1 MFRSFASVNIWSI
14 KVWSGIAAS
23 LFSLM
28 VLVGSSG
35 WAAQAAE
42 LPLGADVQGLLGYAR
57 EHNPELAAM
66 RHEADAAAQR
76 VQPAAAL
83 PDPVL
88 RTELMDITNSGMDKN
103 PSLLPSQVGSTRYT
117 FMQSVPWF
125 GKRDL
130 QREAIEA
137 GADQARGRTAATWAE
152 LSAQIKSAYAQYYYV
167 VGGQRITRDLLDL
180 VVQMEKVAQ
189 VRYANGLAAQQ
200 DAVRAQVEQTVMKT
214 ELVTLDNAKRQ
225 IEARLNALLSRPVT
239 MPLTTPQHLRS
250 IPATASLEN
259 YATLENRIREHNPDL
274 FVDEAGVRAAENN
287 RDLAYKNRYP
297 DFVLGVSPTQFGTA
311 VREWGVMVELN
322 IPLQQE
328 TRRSQERES
337 EAMLAAAKARKKA
350 TANRILSALS
360 ENLSSLD
367 AAQHTELLSSS
378 GLLPQAK
385 VTFESAL
392 TGYQNGR
399 VDFATLLDAARQI
412 LNARLEV
419 LKAQI
424 DAQMR
429 LAEIERLLGEEL

>member
-1 MFRSFASVNIWSI
+1 MKIRLVVRLMVCGLMGAWL
-14 KVWSGIAAS
+14 WPAHADEDRLLGAS
-23 LFSLM
+23 L
-28 VLVGSSG
+28 V
-35 WAAQAAE
+35 
-42 LPLGADVQGLLGYAR
+42 GLLEYAR

-76 VQPAAAL
+76 VQPASAL

-88 RTELMDITNSGMDKN
+88 RAELMDITNRDMDKS
-103 PSLLPSQVGSTRYT
+103 PSLFPSQVGSTRYT
-117 FMQSVPWF
+117 LVQSVPWF

-130 QREAIEA
+130 KREAASAAA
-137 GADQARGRTAATWAE
+137 GQAQGRTAATWAE

-167 VGGQRITRDLLDL
+167 AGSQKITRDLLDL

-214 ELVTLDNAKRQ
+214 QLVALDNTRRQ
-225 IEARLNALLSRPVT
+225 VEGRLNALLSRPAI
-239 MPLTTPQHLRS
+239 MPLATPQGLRS
-250 IPATASLEN
+250 IPAAASLEN
-259 YATLENRIREHNPDL
+259 YKTLENRIREHNPDL
-274 FVDEAGVRAAENN
+274 FVDEAGINAAEKN

-297 DFVLGVSPTQFGTA
+297 DFTLGIFPTQFGNA
-311 VREWGVMVELN
+311 VREWGLMAELN

-337 EAMLAAAKARKKA
+337 EAMLAAAKSRKEA
-350 TANRILSALS
+350 TANRILSVLA
-360 ENLSSLD
+360 ENLAGLD
-367 AAQHTELLSSS
+367 AAQRTESLSSS
-378 GLLPQAK
+378 GLLPQAN

-392 TGYQNGR
+392 TGYQTGR

-412 LNARLEV
+412 LNAKLEA
-419 LKAQI
+419 LKAQV

-429 LAEIERLLGEEL
+429 LAEIERLLGENL